1 MSGKNDQT
9 GNGAV
14 TSPSGAPGAVTQP
27 GERIWIAV
35 FIFGFLGLMVDG
47 MDFMFL
53 SYSLPSLMPALGLSK
68 VEAGSLGS
76 YSLMGMALGGML
88 GGWCADRYGRV
99 LTVVMTM
106 ILFSVGTAFLGL
118 TQNYWQFA
126 VVRFISAI
134 GLGAEYV
141 VCNTLMSEY
150 VPTSRRTTV
159 LGTLQAGWS
168 VGYVASTVL
177 AGLIIPVYGWRFLF
191 ATAIVPVVFAV
202 LMQRIVPEPSVW
214 VELSKKLAAAA
225 KTAREQKTTRENE
238 WKVIFADRGHRKVFI
253 LWTLTAGFLQFGYY
267 GVNNWL
273 PTYLVNELKFNFT
286 KMTGYLIG
294 TYSAMIL
301 GKIIAGYLADIFGRR
316 WIYAFGGFATAI
328 ALPIIVNYHSP
339 ENIVLLLTFFGFL
352 YGMPYGVAATYMTES
367 FETRIR
373 GTAVGGSYNIGRVGA
388 AIAPTAIGLIA
399 TKYSIGLGL
408 IVMGGA
414 YFMTGIIPALFIKE
428 KSYDPMKAV

>member
-1 MSGKNDQT
+1 
-9 GNGAV
+9 
-14 TSPSGAPGAVTQP
+14 
-27 GERIWIAV
+27 
-35 FIFGFLGLMVDG
+35 
-47 MDFMFL
+47 
-53 SYSLPSLMPALGLSK
+53 
-68 VEAGSLGS
+68 
-76 YSLMGMALGGML
+76 
-88 GGWCADRYGRV
+88 
-99 LTVVMTM
+99 M

-141 VCNTLMSEY
+141 VCNTLMAEY

-168 VGYVASTVL
+168 VGYVAATVL
-177 AGLIIPVYGWRFLF
+177 ARLIIPVYGWRVLF
-191 ATAIVPVVFAV
+191 GTAIVPVIFAI
-202 LMQRIVPEPSVW
+202 LMQRIVPEPAGW
-214 VELSKKLAAAA
+214 VELSKRQAAAA
-225 KTAREQKTTRENE
+225 KIEREQKTKRENE
-238 WKVIFADRGHRKVFI
+238 WKVIFADRRHRKVFI

-273 PTYLVNELKFNFT
+273 PTYIVNELKFNFT

-301 GKIIAGYLADIFGRR
+301 GKIIAGYLADVFGRR

-328 ALPIIVNYHSP
+328 SLPVIVNYHSP

-352 YGMPYGVAATYMTES
+352 YGMPYGVAATYLTES

-428 KSYDPMKAV
+428 KSYDPLKAA